1 MFKWLFP
8 FLLFVSSALA
18 QTCPTRPVNQND
30 NSCASTAYVANQISA
45 TPVAPGSITLTN
57 GSLLIGSVS
66 NVAAAQALSGD
77 CTITNLGVITCT
89 KTGGVAFATL
99 ATKVSPVCSDLT
111 NAAASCSTDTTNA
124 TNISSGTLA
133 NARLATGTTAD
144 WEANTASK
152 LMVTDQIWGAGAFST
167 ITFGATTTIDL
178 STLVNGTITLT
189 GNITTLNWNNCK
201 AGQTGVI
208 EFIQDGTGS
217 RTVPAAWN
225 TAFRWAGGTRGT
237 LSTAINAI
245 DWLFYQCK
253 SSSVAFVSLQK
264 GLAN

>member
-1 MFKWLFP
+1 MKR
-8 FLLFVSSALA
+8 LFVSLALFVSLFVSPALA
-18 QTCPTRPVNQND
+18 QTYPGNPPDADVCIGQ
-30 NSCASTAYVANQISA
+30 ASGPCQWKAM
-45 TPVAPGSITLTN
+45 
-57 GSLLIGSVS
+57 
-66 NVAAAQALSGD
+66 SGD
-77 CTITNLGVITCT
+77 AALAD
-89 KTGGVAFATL
+89 TGAVTVSKANGVAFATL
-99 ATKVSPVCSDLT
+99 ATKASPVCSDLT

-124 TNISSGTLA
+124 ANISSGTLA
-133 NARLATGTTAD
+133 NARLATATTAD
-144 WEANTASK
+144 WEADTAGK
-152 LMVTDQIWGAGAFST
+152 LMTTDQVWGAGAFAT

-208 EFIQDGTGS
+208 EFIQDATGS

-225 TAFRWAGGTRGT
+225 SSFRWAGGARGT
-237 LSTAINAI
+237 LSTTGSAV

-253 SSSVAFVSLQK
+253 SASVAFVSLQK